1 MKVYNP
7 FTVNDWPIK
16 DFLLTVLVIQFSV
29 LALIA
34 LDAVGVTV
42 PILRQLCTFIYL
54 VFVPGLLLLRT
65 LKIHGLGSVET
76 LLYTV
81 GLSIAA
87 LMFIGFFMN
96 AFLPAVG
103 IEAPLSLLSMVV
115 VLTTFVLALSVVS
128 YIRDKNFADTN
139 KSDYAW
145 VLSPSCLF
153 FVLLP
158 FVSTIGAYVMN
169 VYGVNFILMLLLLAI
184 AFAFIVLSSST
195 GVPSRA
201 YPLAVFSIS
210 LSLLLHWSLIS
221 SYLTG
226 YDVLVEYFN
235 ANVVVQNAVWDPSLS
250 GLYNGVLSVVM
261 LAPMISLMCNLSLT
275 WVFKIVYPVL
285 YSFVPVGLFWLYK
298 KQTDDK
304 IALVSVGLIMS
315 LVSFYG
321 LTMLARQEIGEI
333 FLVATLLL
341 VVDQKIEKT
350 VKTGLFII
358 FLVALAVS
366 HYSLSY
372 FFIFC
377 LVTALMILSLQK
389 NGAFIKSK
397 ARLLSLLGIEDQW
410 TGSVKEHTKARES
423 LVTVGISVIFIVC
436 VLSWYAYISGGSAIT
451 SISALAGQISGSLF
465 TDIFNP
471 ATSQG
476 TAILSNQPVSPLHA
490 LTKYLYL
497 ASLSLIMVGL
507 VATWLKPTMRLNRE
521 ISAFYPPVCALLI
534 AGIAI
539 PYVAGALSTDRLLH
553 IALIFVAPL
562 LVLGALAIASAIA
575 SVVSGARARK
585 RIASDNTRKF
595 VLGGLSVFL
604 ALFLLL
610 NSGLIY
616 EVVHDNPTS
625 IALNK
630 MVVYPVFNDKET
642 AASLWLQNETQSNPL
657 TYVDALHYTLLVSM
671 QSSKDVRELRLLN
684 SSQKFFALKNNA
696 YIFFGTT
703 NIVNKEIYVVQNYA
717 NNIAQSF
724 TVSASP
730 IIDNR
735 SLVYNNGGAQV
746 YYSPN
751 DFNATIKLMH
761 SG

>member
-7 FTVNDWPIK
+7 FTANDWPIT
-16 DFLLTVLVIQFSV
+16 DFLLAILVIQFSV

-34 LDAVGVTV
+34 LDAVGVAI

-65 LKIHGLGSVET
+65 LKIHGLGSVAT
-76 LLYTV
+76 LLYSV

-87 LMFIGFFMN
+87 LMFIGFLMN
-96 AFLPAVG
+96 TILPAVG
-103 IEAPLSLLSMVV
+103 MKTPLSVLSMVV
-115 VLTTFVLALSVVS
+115 VLTTFVLSFSVIS
-128 YIRDKNFADTN
+128 YIRDKNFADTG
-139 KSDYAW
+139 KWDYAW
-145 VLSPSCLF
+145 ILSPSCLF

-158 FVSTIGAYVMN
+158 FVSVIGAYVMN
-169 VYGVNFILMLLLLAI
+169 AYGVNLILMLLLLAI
-184 AFAFIVLSSST
+184 AVAFIVLISST
-195 GVPSRA
+195 LVPTRV

-221 SYLTG
+221 TYLTG
-226 YDVLVEYFN
+226 YDILVEYFN
-235 ANVVVQNAVWDPSLS
+235 ANLVIQNAVWDPSVS

-261 LAPMISLMCNLSLT
+261 LAPMLSLMCNLSLT
-275 WVFKIVYPVL
+275 WIFKIAYPVL
-285 YSFVPVGLFWLYK
+285 YSFVPLGLFWLYK

-304 IALVSVGLIMS
+304 IGLAAVAFIMS

-321 LTMLARQEIGEI
+321 ITGLARQETAEI
-333 FLVATLLL
+333 FLVAMLLL
-341 VVDQKIEKT
+341 VVDQNIEKPI
-350 VKTGLFII
+350 KSGLFII
-358 FLVALAVS
+358 FLLALAVS

-377 LVTALMILSLQK
+377 LVTALAILSLQK
-389 NGAFIKSK
+389 NGAVTRSK
-397 ARLLSLLGIEDQW
+397 AKLLSLLGIENQW
-410 TGSVKEHTKARES
+410 TGSVKRRAQARES
-423 LVTVGISVIFIVC
+423 LITVGLILIFIVSA
-436 VLSWYAYISGGSAIT
+436 LLWYAYVSGGSAVGAVAT
-451 SISALAGQISGSLF
+451 LGGHISGSIF
-465 TDIFNP
+465 TDVFNP
-471 ATSQG
+471 AVSQG
-476 TAILSNQPVSPLHA
+476 AAILSNQPVSPLHA
-490 LTKYLYL
+490 LTKYFYL
-497 ASLSLIMVGL
+497 VSLGLIIVGL

-534 AGIAI
+534 AGIAV
-539 PYVAGALSTDRLLH
+539 PYVAGGISTDRLLH
-553 IALIFVAPL
+553 VALLFVAPL
-562 LVLGALAIASAIA
+562 FPLGALALANVVSVARARRRIASANL
-575 SVVSGARARK
+575 R
-585 RIASDNTRKF
+585 NF

-642 AASLWLQNETQSNPL
+642 AASLWLQNETQTNPL

-671 QSSKDVRELRLLN
+671 QSSNDVRELRLLN

-724 TVSASP
+724 TVRASP

-746 YYSPN
+746 YHSPN
-751 DFNATIKLMH
+751 DFNAAIELAP
-761 SG
+761 GE

>member
-275 WVFKIVYPVL
+275 WVFKIVYPML

-423 LVTVGISVIFIVC
+423 LVTVGISLIFIVC

-562 LVLGALAIASAIA
+562 LVLGALAIAS
-575 SVVSGARARK
+575 VVSAVRAHK
-585 RIASDNTRKF
+585 RIASENTRKF
-595 VLGGLSVFL
+595 VLGGFSVFL
-604 ALFLLL
+604 VLFLLL

-616 EVVHDNPTS
+616 EVAHDNPTS

-630 MVVYPVFNDKET
+630 TVAYPVFNDKET
-642 AASLWLQNETQSNPL
+642 AASLWLRNETRSDPR
-657 TYVDALHYTLLVSM
+657 TYVDSLHYTLLVSM
-671 QSSKDVRELRLLN
+671 QSSKDVRELSLLN
-684 SSQKFFALKNNA
+684 SSQKSFVLRSNA

-703 NIVNKEIYVVQNYA
+703 NIVNKELYVAQRSA

-730 IIDNR
+730 MTDNR
-735 SLVYNNGGAQV
+735 SLIYYNGGAQV
-746 YYSPN
+746 YFSPN
-751 DFNATIKLMH
+751 DFNATIELM
-761 SG
+761 